1 MATKRRVYFV
11 TEVKNELTQK
21 AGVYDDPAEYICRR
35 AELAALFRM
44 GGTLKFKGGADGE
57 KQFAL
62 SFANNN
68 AAVTRRVFALL
79 RAEDANLPL
88 TTAVARANRFRK
100 RNSYIVSVKQ
110 AAATNELL
118 QRLEF
123 IRNGRI
129 NIGGDGALLSRRED
143 VRQAYLLGAFLGGG
157 SINRPDAENHLELKT
172 GNLGVA
178 ELLQDILRRF
188 DLPAGF
194 YERRDE
200 FVVYL
205 KDYESIVD
213 FLSFAGARN
222 AVERC
227 EIARNVK
234 DVRRL
239 ANQLVNCETH
249 NLQNAVDAAQ
259 RQLADIKLILEH
271 DIKLSFELDET
282 AQARLRHPEMS
293 MPELASL
300 LYVSRSALKNRMR
313 GLRNIAAELRQG

>member
-1 MATKRRVYFV
+1 MSFASDVK
-11 TEVKNELTQK
+11 TELIQYAAPDECCLYSELHALLK
-21 AGVYDDPAEYICRR
+21 IGGIIADNRIEYSNRAAAVVRR
-35 AELAALFRM
+35 ALYLVRRLYPNARSEIGRNKRYYIRLYVTDPNDPLLKNYFTEEFPTAACCQAAYLRGAFIA
-44 GGTLKFKGGADGE
+44 GGTISRPE
-57 KQFAL
+57 KHNYHWEVSTPREEAAQFLARSMNRL
-62 SFANNN
+62 DFF
-68 AAVTRRVFALL
+68 TRIFV
-79 RAEDANLPL
+79 
-88 TTAVARANRFRK
+88 
-100 RNSYIVSVKQ
+100 
-110 AAATNELL
+110 
-118 QRLEF
+118 
-123 IRNGRI
+123 
-129 NIGGDGALLSRRED
+129 RRG
-143 VRQAYLLGAFLGGG
+143 Q
-157 SINRPDAENHLELKT
+157 
-172 GNLGVA
+172 
-178 ELLQDILRRF
+178 
-188 DLPAGF
+188 
-194 YERRDE
+194 